1 MEKEIVFNEKENK
14 KKEGK
19 KLSQKKKMTKEGDSI
34 LFNIH
39 PPFLKKEKKKCVRA
53 IKKEKEDK
61 SKKCFKAIKKEKEN
75 KNKKHFRARK
85 KSFFRK

>member
-1 MEKEIVFNEKENK
+1 MEKEIVFNEKEKK

-39 PPFLKKEKKKCVRA
+39 PSFLKREKKKCVRA

-61 SKKCFKAIKKEKEN
+61 SKNVLK
-75 KNKKHFRARK
+75 R
-85 KSFFRK
+85 